1 MARSGIRMTDIFH
14 HERLESRVRTL
25 ASAFVKRYGSLLE
38 YDVEDEITRL
48 KACTE
53 KLRPYVT
60 DQTPLLRKAEKAGWP
75 ILVEGANA
83 LMLDIDAGTYPYVTS
98 R

>member
-1 MARSGIRMTDIFH
+1 MTDILN

-25 ASAFVKRYGSLLE
+25 ASAFAKRYGSLLE
-38 YDVEDEITRL
+38 YDVEDELTRL

-53 KLRPYVT
+53 KLRPYIA
-60 DQTPLLRKAEKAGWP
+60 DQVPLLRKAETAGWP